1 LTTDDNSDKQ
11 AWPQMR
17 TTGKTYITTVK
28 PKHGMQHQY
37 PYCKGRPGAKRCFD
51 HP

>member
-1 LTTDDNSDKQ
+1 LTTDDDSDKRVCVFQ
-11 AWPQMR
+11 P
-17 TTGKTYITTVK
+17 T
-28 PKHGMQHQY
+28 HGMLHQY